1 VTPMGIEDLT
11 KIISEN
17 YSQTDRELA
26 LRAYRVAEHAHRE
39 QKRASGE
46 PYINHCIAV
55 ATILAEMHVPPEVIA
70 AGLLH
75 DTVEDTDITLHDLRR
90 DFGDEIANLVDGVT
104 KLTQLPRVSRGD
116 QHPEEVIREEELRQI
131 AERRGIPDPELAA
144 EQMARSRKHD
154 LVSETLRKTFIA
166 MGDDVRVVLIKLAD
180 RLHNMRTL
188 GFMPA
193 SKRKRIAQETMDIFA
208 PLANRLGIWQMKW
221 ELEDLA
227 FRYIE
232 PERYKEIATHLA
244 ERRYDREHEM
254 EDITKKLQ
262 ALSIEVGIKADI
274 TGRPKHIYSI
284 YKKMVRKGVEFDMIH
299 DVRGVRILVP
309 DVQACYSMLGVIHT
323 HWRPIPGQFDDYIA
337 VPKDNFYQ
345 SLHTAVVYDDGKTL
359 EVQIRTPEMDQN
371 AELGIAAHWRYK
383 EGVARDEA
391 FERRILW
398 FRSLMEWRQ
407 DIKDAGEFVAGL
419 KSDVFE
425 DRVYVFT
432 PKGDIIDLPAGS
444 TPLDF
449 AYHVHTDIGH
459 RCRGAKVNG
468 KLVSLDYQLKTG
480 EQVEI
485 LTAKRGGPSR
495 DWLNPNQGVVRTQ
508 RAKAKIRNW
517 FVKQAHEQNINQ
529 GKQLLDREL
538 RRLGIAET
546 NQEQLARSLE
556 FRSVDDMLIAI
567 GTGDITMTRLANQLM
582 YEEEDDEGL
591 KFGTRTGVDTEIQ
604 SHDTIAVVGL
614 KGLLTTIAKC
624 CNPVPGDDIIGY
636 ITRGRG
642 ATVHRKDCPNIL
654 RLRERERL
662 VRVSWGEPKRTYPVS
677 VCVKAYDRDGLIR
690 DITNLISNE
699 GINMNQVQVDVTQKK
714 KLNVAVVDLVL
725 EVREIDQLMRVLT
738 RIETLPNVLE
748 AIRVRPG

>member
-1 VTPMGIEDLT
+1 MGIDGL
-11 KIISEN
+11 INLVSEN
-17 YSQTDRELA
+17 YSPTAKELV
-26 LRAYRVAEHAHRE
+26 LRAYRVAEQAHRG
-39 QKRASGE
+39 QTRASGE
-46 PYINHCIAV
+46 PYVNHCVAV
-55 ATILAEMHVPPEVIA
+55 AMILAEMRVPPEVVA
-70 AGLLH
+70 AALLH
-75 DTVEDTDITLHDLRR
+75 DTVEDTSITIEDLRR
-90 DFGDEIANLVDGVT
+90 DFGDEIARLVDGVT

-116 QHPEEVIREEELRQI
+116 QHPEEAKEDEELRQM
-131 AERRGIPDPELAA
+131 AERRGMPDPDLEVD
-144 EQMARSRKHD
+144 QIIRSRKYD

-188 GFMPA
+188 DHMPA
-193 SKRKRIAQETMDIFA
+193 SKRRRIAQETMDIFA
-208 PLANRLGIWQMKW
+208 PLANRLGIWQIKW

-232 PERYKEIATHLA
+232 PDKYKEIARYLA
-244 ERRYDREHEM
+244 ERRFDREREM
-254 EDITKKLQ
+254 EEIIKRLQ
-262 ALSIEVGIKADI
+262 ALANEAGIQATI

-284 YKKMVRKGVEFDMIH
+284 YKKMTRKGVPFDMIY
-299 DVRGVRILVP
+299 DVRGVRIIVP
-309 DVQACYSMLGVIHT
+309 DVQTCYTMLGAIHT
-323 HWRPIPGQFDDYIA
+323 HWTPIPGTFDDYIA

-359 EVQIRTPEMDQN
+359 EVQIRTPEMDHN

-383 EGVARDEA
+383 EGVSRDEA
-391 FERRILW
+391 FERKILW

-407 DIKDAGEFVAGL
+407 DILDANEFVDGL
-419 KSDVFE
+419 RSDVFE

-432 PKGDIIDLPAGS
+432 PKGDVIDLPSGS
-444 TPLDF
+444 TPIDF

-468 KLVSLDYQLKTG
+468 KLVSLDYQLRTG
-480 EQVEI
+480 DRVEI

-495 DWLNPNQGVVRTQ
+495 DWLNPNLSLVKTQ

-517 FVKQAHEQNINQ
+517 FVKQAREQNINQ
-529 GKQLLDREL
+529 GRELLDREL
-538 RRLGIAET
+538 HRLGISEI

-556 FRSVDDMLIAI
+556 YRTVEDMLIAI

-582 YEEEDDEGL
+582 NEEKDEQGL
-591 KFGTRTGVDTEIQ
+591 KFGSQVGTETEIQ
-604 SHDTIAVVGL
+604 SHDTISVVGL

-624 CNPVPGDDIIGY
+624 CNPVPGDDIVGY

-654 RLRERERL
+654 RVRERERL
-662 VRVSWGEPKRTYPVS
+662 LSVSWGEPKRTYPVLIN
-677 VCVKAYDRDGLIR
+677 VRAYDRDGLIR
-690 DITNLISNE
+690 DVTNIIANE
-699 GINMNQVQVDVTQKK
+699 GISLNHVQVKFTQQK
-714 KLNVAVVDLVL
+714 KLNIAILGLLL
-725 EVREIDQLMRVLT
+725 EVRDVEQLMKVLT

-748 AIRVRPG
+748 ASRVRPG